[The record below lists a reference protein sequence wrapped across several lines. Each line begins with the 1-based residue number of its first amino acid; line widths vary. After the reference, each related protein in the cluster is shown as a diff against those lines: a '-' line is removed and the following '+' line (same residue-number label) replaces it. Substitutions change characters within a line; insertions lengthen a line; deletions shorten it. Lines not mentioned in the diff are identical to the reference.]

1 MPSLM
6 IWSICVYHYYSIILH
21 AYCQPQ
27 SDRNVSRKAENGKGS
42 GRKKRNGKIRS
53 SIKSYYALFF
63 IKALLSGKEK
73 TDKSE

>member
-6 IWSICVYHYYSIILH
+6 IWSICVYHYYFIILH

-27 SDRNVSRKAENGKGS
+27 PDRIIVGKS
-42 GRKKRNGKIRS
+42 GRCKKSGQKKRNGKIRS